1 MLKKLKILFVFQ
13 FVIPQVFAQI
23 VNQDSMWVKELEE
36 IVIMGTRAGK
46 NTPVSYHN
54 IDKEEI
60 ERRNLGQDLPYMLS
74 ASPSLVY
81 TSDAGTGIGYTGMRI
96 RGSDASRINV
106 TINGIPYNDAE
117 SQGTFW
123 VDLPD
128 FSSSVNSI
136 QIQRGVGTST
146 NGSGAFGASVNLET
160 NVHSNDAFAELNNSF
175 GSFNTRKHNLI
186 LNSGLL
192 DGKWSFEGKLSK
204 IASDGYVDRA
214 TADLNSY
221 YLSGNYIGKNTI
233 IKALMFGGKE
243 VTYQSWNGVEE
254 SIMKENRTYN
264 SAGLYYDET
273 GNEQFYDREVDDYN
287 QDHYQLHIN
296 KRLGQYWTF
305 NTAIHYTK
313 GKGYFEQYKQDEA
326 FIEYGLPDVEI
337 GGELISNTDLI
348 RRRWLDNDFYGFIY
362 GFNYDGERISAVIGG
377 GYNYYEGDHYG
388 EVIWAQYASAG
399 EIRHRYYDNVGKKK
413 DFNTY
418 LKVNYDLLSN
428 LNLFGDVQVRLV
440 DYHTNGIDSDR
451 RAINIGNNYTF
462 FNPKFGLTYAVNSN
476 SSFYASYALGN
487 REPVRSDFIDS
498 PKLPQHESLGDLEI
512 GYNKKSNRYDFG
524 ANFYYM
530 DYKNQLVLTGALN
543 DVGGS
548 IRTNVDNSYRTGVEI
563 TGGYEISD
571 KIGWSGNFTYSQS
584 KIKEYVE
591 DLNDYQE
598 GGVFT
603 NTYHDTFI
611 AYSPDIIGMSQFIF
625 TPVNGLDLILFSKY
639 VGKQYL
645 DNTSNENRKLDP
657 YFVNDIIIN
666 YTIKTRFIEEIGI
679 NLMVNNVFN
688 IEYESNGYSFGY
700 LYGEEYRETYYYPQ
714 AGINFLAGLNLRF

>member
-1 MLKKLKILFVFQ
+1 MLKKLKILFVFH
-13 FVIPQVFAQI
+13 FVIPNVFAQI

-60 ERRNLGQDLPYMLS
+60 ERRNLGQDLPYILS
-74 ASPSLVY
+74 AAPSLVY

-192 DGKWSFEGKLSK
+192 DGKWSFEGRLSK

-362 GFNYDGERISAVIGG
+362 GFNYDGERTSVVIGG

-388 EVIWAQYASAG
+388 EVIWAQYASTG

-451 RAINIGNNYTF
+451 RPINIGNNYTF
-462 FNPKFGLTYAVNSN
+462 FNPKFGLTYAVNSS

-548 IRTNVDNSYRTGVEI
+548 IRTNVDNSHRTGVEI

-571 KIGWSGNFTYSQS
+571 KISWSGNFTYSQS

-625 TPVNGLDLILFSKY
+625 TPVNSLDLILFSKY